1 MLKGLAQKH
10 VLALAHIGSS
20 IKGLLHNMNS
30 PLSAVLG
37 RSEILRFRFEKL
49 KGSSADAE
57 INELL
62 EKSINDIEIIIKNCT
77 KVNSIT
83 SNLMQKSISCESEDK
98 KNLNL
103 SMLFN
108 NELMFMSANM
118 EFKHNINKD
127 ISIADDVF
135 IKDAIYVDF
144 SNTFNEILENSI
156 YVLRDSE
163 NKKIS
168 IKLQS
173 DNNHIIMEFG
183 NNGPGMN
190 PSQKDQIIKSFYGE
204 NSNNNNSAFA
214 RIGKLL
220 SPYRAKF
227 EIENIKGN
235 NVIKIKIPV

>member
-1 MLKGLAQKH
+1 MLKGLAQKN
-10 VLALAHIGSS
+10 VLALAHIGLS

-57 INELL
+57 INELI
-62 EKSINDIEIIIKNCT
+62 EQSINDIEIIIKNCT
-77 KVNSIT
+77 KVNSVN

-98 KNLNL
+98 ENLNL
-103 SMLFN
+103 SMLFK
-108 NELMFMSANM
+108 NELLFMNANM
-118 EFKHNINKD
+118 EFKHNIKKD
-127 ISIADDVF
+127 ISIADNVF
-135 IKDAIYVDF
+135 INDAIYVDF

-183 NNGPGMN
+183 NNGPGVD

-204 NSNNNNSAFA
+204 NSNNNSAFA

-235 NVIKIKIPV
+235 NVTKIIIPV